1 MKHMASKYNAIPHA
15 HGLWSR
21 VFRRVSKEY
30 PEVESTERFAD
41 VLAMELVRDPTQFG
55 VIVTSNLLGDILS
68 DLAAQVVGGIGLA
81 HSANVH
87 PGQVS
92 LFEPVHGSAP
102 DIAGQGIAD
111 PMAAILSGAMMLEHL
126 GEKAAGEEVRN
137 AVLRVIEEGETTT
150 PDLGGSSSTVAVG
163 DAIVTALGT

>member
-1 MKHMASKYNAIPHA
+1 MASKYNAIPHA

-21 VFRRVSKEY
+21 VFRAVAEDY
-30 PEVESTERFAD
+30 PEIIATERFAD
-41 VLAMELVRDPTQFG
+41 VVAMELVRDPTQFG

-81 HSANVH
+81 PSANVH

-102 DIAGQGIAD
+102 DITGKGIAN
-111 PMAAILSGAMMLEHL
+111 PLAAILTGAMLLRHV
-126 GEKAAGEEVRN
+126 GRTAAAKRIDA
-137 AVLRVIEEGETTT
+137 AVDAVIASGQTT
-150 PDLGGSSSTVAVG
+150 PDLGGTLTTSAVG
-163 DAIVTALGT
+163 DAVCSNL